1 MACVFKSNRSVGKVK
16 PMQSLFTLPLAGSFG
31 ELVLIGRMPCA
42 GLREG
47 KGEVEFVGC
56 HKGTPLFVCGNNNR
70 CFVLPTVPS
79 FNKAKPRSVGPSQL
93 TAKKTRIN
101 PSQRTMIWSKNVS
114 H

>member
-1 MACVFKSNRSVGKVK
+1 MACVFKSNRSVGKAK

-56 HKGTPLFVCGNNNR
+56 HKALFVCGNNESLFR
-70 CFVLPTVPS
+70 PS
-79 FNKAKPRSVGPSQL
+79 DSTFLQ
-93 TAKKTRIN
+93 
-101 PSQRTMIWSKNVS
+101 
-114 H
+114 

>member
-31 ELVLIGRMPCA
+31 ELVLIDRMPCA

-56 HKGTPLFVCGNNNR
+56 HKGTPLFVCGNNESL
-70 CFVLPTVPS
+70 F
-79 FNKAKPRSVGPSQL
+79 RSPDSTFLQ
-93 TAKKTRIN
+93 
-101 PSQRTMIWSKNVS
+101 
-114 H
+114 

>member
-1 MACVFKSNRSVGKVK
+1 MACVFKSNRSVGKAK

-47 KGEVEFVGC
+47 KGEVEVAIRVL
-56 HKGTPLFVCGNNNR
+56 PYLFAEITNR

-79 FNKAKPRSVGPSQL
+79 FNKAKPKSVGPSQL

-101 PSQRTMIWSKNVS
+101 PSQRTMI
-114 H
+114 